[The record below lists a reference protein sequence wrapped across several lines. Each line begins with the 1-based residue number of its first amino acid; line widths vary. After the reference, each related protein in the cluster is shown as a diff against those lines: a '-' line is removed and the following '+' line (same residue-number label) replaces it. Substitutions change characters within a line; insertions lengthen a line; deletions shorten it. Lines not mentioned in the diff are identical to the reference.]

1 MLKGQRW
8 FSTPISSCR
17 RTKGGNLS
25 FLLQPVEKATA
36 EREREAE
43 RERDRHSPF
52 GQRHL
57 HTHHHTHV
65 GMGYPLIPGQYDPFQ
80 GQQLYGYCAFVHS
93 ALENNCPNYLSCL
106 KIKILSFELT
116 VALGRVLN
124 TGFLVFPSGTS
135 KAVPTALYATETET

>member
-1 MLKGQRW
+1 M
-8 FSTPISSCR
+8 
-17 RTKGGNLS
+17 
-25 FLLQPVEKATA
+25 EKATA

-80 GQQLYGYCAFVHS
+80 GQQSIVMVPFF
-93 ALENNCPNYLSCL
+93 
-106 KIKILSFELT
+106 ILLWKT
-116 VALGRVLN
+116 VAQIAFHVLKDN
-124 TGFLVFPSGTS
+124 W
-135 KAVPTALYATETET
+135 ALS

>member
-1 MLKGQRW
+1 MSGREEAEKVN
-8 FSTPISSCR
+8 SSPSIN
-17 RTKGGNLS
+17 TKTTTESKALD
-25 FLLQPVEKATA
+25 LLQQHANQYRSKSPAPVEKATA

-80 GQQLYGYCAFVHS
+80 GQQLRRYRVAHS
-93 ALENNCPNYLSCL
+93 AGENCL
-106 KIKILSFELT
+106 PK
-116 VALGRVLN
+116 
-124 TGFLVFPSGTS
+124 
-135 KAVPTALYATETET
+135 VPFVS